1 MSPRIGR
8 ALPPKKVQEI
18 LENWKDFADH
28 CSLKP
33 LERRRAMAASSGGA
47 RCGSVVF
54 GFLGEFCPFVH

>member
-54 GFLGEFCPFVH
+54 G